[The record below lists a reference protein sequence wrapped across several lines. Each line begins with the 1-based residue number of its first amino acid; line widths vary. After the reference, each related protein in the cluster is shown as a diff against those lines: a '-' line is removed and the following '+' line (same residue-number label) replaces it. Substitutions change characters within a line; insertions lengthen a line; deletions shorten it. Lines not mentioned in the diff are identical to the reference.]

1 MTENQ
6 VRPNNQ
12 YEDEISL
19 RDLYLIIKSGFW
31 WIIGI
36 SLLAAAATFVFF
48 TLRPDVYEAQST
60 TVITPS
66 SISIAN
72 DVGVSFTPQTNVS
85 FEAYRTLATSQPVF
99 EAVIKEAYDSG
110 YTEDDISLVAL
121 TNGSN
126 VKQLFGPAANRPE
139 SAGQVP
145 LSVNHTVK
153 NSNAEL
159 AAFLANRWSEQSLE
173 TVKNALL
180 SALNPVGNVTE
191 NQLADRK
198 EAVENAEEVLREFNT
213 TNNLTLL
220 ENQFITLTS
229 KVANSENRLDE
240 IQNTILVSESE
251 ASFLDELLKEEL
263 LKTTSANPTSD
274 TFLEGL
280 SLSEVEQFLQS
291 QLTLAQSE
299 YQQAS
304 DILRSFDLQQNLPDL
319 ISKSEKYQADFSDL
333 PFQIRDL
340 ESQIEKTV
348 AEQNLL
354 QEQLESQLTRVTN
367 SDALSDTFLAG
378 LSLSE
383 AQEFVSEQL
392 TVATAQ
398 FEDASRLLDAFDT
411 RNNLAVLSTRVSN
424 YQDDVANIPFK
435 LVQLNDQLTS
445 ARLRLQAF
453 NTQLTEQL
461 SGKDNK
467 GTKAIVESISQLRNI
482 GGLSA
487 DVLTSY
493 TISQLESEIR
503 TLEIS
508 ITDIEKNII
517 DLNRELVIAEER
529 LPSLREQQ
537 ISVST
542 ERANYVQRFE
552 RTKAELGQV
561 QSRADTFVQN
571 SMDPRQN
578 RILRDTTPEV
588 LELQGRLRTNSL
600 KLVQLENDRE
610 TLSQRFQIASEE
622 LPILRDSVTLLTRE
636 RSELAGNLQLV
647 ETKRDAVRSKLSQF
661 SGGSLDL
668 RENRSLRDTTPEVL
682 ALQTQIRVVELKL
695 SQLKIELEVLIVQ
708 LEKDRFEL
716 VVLQEDRAELLGE
729 SERLSL
735 GVGNA
740 RAAYQE
746 VIRLEPTI
754 AYISDLLPA
763 SAQILNKAS
772 VPTAVIGRGRL
783 LPSLLTLIVV
793 GFVTLVFLFL
803 REAITDV
810 SEVLE

>member
-6 VRPNNQ
+6 VRSNNQ

-31 WIIGI
+31 WIIGV
-36 SLLAAAATFVFF
+36 SLLVAIATFVFF

-66 SISIAN
+66 SISIEN

-85 FEAYRTLATSQPVF
+85 FEAYNTLANSQPVF

-110 YTEDDISLVAL
+110 YTEEDISLL
-121 TNGSN
+121 TLTSSSS
-126 VKQLFGPAANRPE
+126 VKQLFGPVANRPE
-139 SAGQVP
+139 SAGRVP

-180 SALNPVGNVTE
+180 SALNPVGSVTE

-198 EAVENAEEVLREFNT
+198 VTMENAEEALREFNT
-213 TNNLTLL
+213 ANNLTLL
-220 ENQFITLTS
+220 ENQFLTLTS
-229 KVANSENRLDE
+229 QVANSENRLDE

-280 SLSEVEQFLQS
+280 SLSEAEQFLQS
-291 QLTLAQSE
+291 QLALAQAE

-304 DILRSFDLQQNLPDL
+304 DMLRSFGLQQNLPDL
-319 ISKSEKYQADFSDL
+319 IFQREKYQADFSDL
-333 PFQIRDL
+333 PFQIRDV

-348 AEQNLL
+348 AEQSLL
-354 QEQLESQLTRVTN
+354 QEQLASQLTRVTN

-378 LSLSE
+378 LSLLE
-383 AQEFVSEQL
+383 AQEFVSGQL

-398 FEDASRLLDAFDT
+398 FEEASRLLDVFDT
-411 RNNLAVLSTRVSN
+411 RNNLAVLSITVSN
-424 YQDDVANIPFK
+424 YQNDVADIPFK

-445 ARLRLQAF
+445 ERLRLQVF
-453 NTQLTEQL
+453 DTQLSEQL
-461 SGKDNK
+461 AGKDNNV
-467 GTKAIVESISQLRNI
+467 TEAIVESIAQLKNI
-482 GGLSA
+482 GGLST

-503 TLEIS
+503 SLEIS
-508 ITDIEKNII
+508 ITGIEKNIT
-517 DLNRELVIAEER
+517 DLNRKLVIAKER

-537 ISVST
+537 ISMST
-542 ERANYVQRFE
+542 ERANYVQSFE
-552 RTKAELGQV
+552 HTKAELAQV
-561 QSRADTFVQN
+561 KSRADTFAQN

-578 RILRDTTPEV
+578 RTLRDTTPEV

-600 KLVQLENDRE
+600 KLVQLESDRE
-610 TLSQRFQIASEE
+610 ILNQRFQVATEE

-636 RSELAGNLQLV
+636 RDELAGDLQLA

-682 ALQTQIRVVELKL
+682 ALQTQIRAVELKL

-708 LEKDRFEL
+708 LENDRSEL

-735 GVGNA
+735 RVGNA

-746 VIRLEPTI
+746 VIRLEPAI
-754 AYISDLLPA
+754 SYISDLLPS
-763 SAQILNKAS
+763 SAQVLSYAS
-772 VPTAVIGRGRL
+772 IPSQSTDNDRFLMTMIVTVISIVLMSIFFFLKDAV
-783 LPSLLTLIVV
+783 
-793 GFVTLVFLFL
+793 
-803 REAITDV
+803 A
-810 SEVLE
+810 

>member
-19 RDLYLIIKSGFW
+19 RDLYLIIKGGFW
-31 WIIGI
+31 WIVGI
-36 SLLAAAATFVFF
+36 SLVAAVATFLFF

-66 SISIAN
+66 SISIEN

-99 EAVIKEAYDSG
+99 EAVIQAAYNSG
-110 YTEDDISLVAL
+110 YTEDDISLSTL
-121 TNGSN
+121 TNSSN

-191 NQLADRK
+191 NQLNDRR
-198 EAVENAEEVLREFNT
+198 ESMELAEEALREFNMV
-213 TNNLTLL
+213 NNLTLL
-220 ENQFITLTS
+220 ENQFLNLTS

-251 ASFLDELLKEEL
+251 ESFLDDLLKEEL
-263 LKTTSANPTSD
+263 LKTTSSNPTSD
-274 TFLEGL
+274 AFLAGL
-280 SLSEVEQFLQS
+280 SLLEAEQFLQS

-299 YQQAS
+299 YQEAS
-304 DILRSFDLQQNLPDL
+304 DKLRSFDLQQNLPDL
-319 ISKSEKYQADFSDL
+319 IFQREKYQADFSDL
-333 PFQIRDL
+333 PFQIRDV

-348 AEQNLL
+348 AEQSLL
-354 QEQLESQLTRVTN
+354 QEQLESQLTRVTS

-378 LSLSE
+378 LTLSE
-383 AQEFVSEQL
+383 AQEFVNDQL
-392 TVATAQ
+392 TVATAH
-398 FEDASRLLDAFDT
+398 FEEASRLLDVFDT

-424 YQDDVANIPFK
+424 YQDDVANIPFQ
-435 LVQLNDQLTS
+435 LVQLNDQLAS
-445 ARLRLQAF
+445 ARLKLQAF
-453 NTQLTEQL
+453 DTQLTEQL
-461 SGKDNK
+461 GGKDSNV
-467 GTKAIVESISQLRNI
+467 TEAIVESISQLRNI

-508 ITDIEKNII
+508 ISSIEKSIV
-517 DLNRELVIAEER
+517 DFNRKLVIAKDL
-529 LPSLREQQ
+529 LPNLREQQ
-537 ISVST
+537 ILLST

-552 RTKAELGQV
+552 ATKAELSQV
-561 QSRADTFVQN
+561 QTRADTFVQN

-578 RILRDTTPEV
+578 RTLRDTTPEI
-588 LELQGRLRTNSL
+588 LELQSKLRANSL
-600 KLVQLENDRE
+600 KLVQLENDLK
-610 TLSQRFQIASEE
+610 TLNQRFQITSEE
-622 LPILRDSVTLLTRE
+622 LPKLRDNVTLLNQE
-636 RSELAGNLQLV
+636 RSELAGNLQL
-647 ETKRDAVRSKLSQF
+647 TKTKKDDVNSKLGQF
-661 SGGSLDL
+661 SGGSLDV
-668 RENRSLRDTTPEVL
+668 RENRGLRDTTPEVL

-695 SQLKIELEVLIVQ
+695 NQLKIELKVLIAQ
-708 LEKDRFEL
+708 LEKDKSEL
-716 VVLQEDRAELLGE
+716 MVLQEDRSELLGE
-729 SERLSL
+729 SKRLSL
-735 GVGNA
+735 SVENA
-740 RAAYQE
+740 RVAYQE
-746 VIRLEPTI
+746 VVRLEPTI
-754 AYISDLLPA
+754 SYISDLLPS
-763 SAQILNKAS
+763 SAQILNSAT
-772 VPTAVIGRGRL
+772 VPTLALNQNRILFSLIIFVVISILMAIMVL
-783 LPSLLTLIVV
+783 LRAAI
-793 GFVTLVFLFL
+793 
-803 REAITDV
+803 RE
-810 SEVLE
+810 